1 MKNIITSLAR
11 VTRNAYFPFFIL
23 FLVYFSLHF
32 LMAFD
37 YHDDPQYM
45 KMAQSNS
52 LIPYLVN
59 LYMGWTSRLAIF
71 FANWYLLGHLPAF
84 VWRILNPAMFVGI
97 GILISLLIT
106 SKPTM
111 KLNWIITF
119 FLFSYSFIDMRSAGW
134 VTTSVNYVWVAFFAL
149 LAIFIAQRH
158 LAGHRVHPLINGLGI
173 LAALYASNQEQ
184 MAVVMLL
191 YFLVVS
197 ALALHRKRLHWF
209 LPVGIF
215 VTVANIFFALRS
227 PGNAIR
233 QSVEF
238 RWFVDF
244 DMLSI
249 IDKLEIGFSA
259 TMERLVFRPDL
270 LFALF
275 CLTLAIV
282 VIRRYPSWVHRILAL
297 LPFFIVFYFGF
308 LVRANFPFLQGI
320 QYLITDKGYITL
332 ENFTQIRSYL
342 PFLVIGIAMVM
353 VLSLV
358 LSVFRER
365 KGLLAGGILLLGF
378 ISRLVMGFS
387 QTVWASS
394 SRTMMFL
401 YLAFILCIGLLVEEE
416 IRENSEIIPPLIVV
430 SGFVAAISLLNL
442 VALI

>member
-1 MKNIITSLAR
+1 MKNITTALAR
-11 VTRNAYFPFFIL
+11 VTRNNYFPFVFL
-23 FLVYFSLHF
+23 FLIYFLLHF
-32 LMAFD
+32 LMGFD
-37 YHDDPQYM
+37 YHDDPNYM
-45 KMAQSNS
+45 KMAQSYE
-52 LIPYLVN
+52 LFPFLVN
-59 LYMGWTSRLAIF
+59 SYMSWSSRLVIF
-71 FANWYLLGHLPAF
+71 FANWFLLGHLPAIA
-84 VWRILNPAMFVGI
+84 WRILNPAMFAGI

-106 SKPTM
+106 SKPTL

-134 VTTSVNYVWVAFFAL
+134 VTTSVNYLWVAFFAL
-149 LAIFIAQRH
+149 LAIFIAQKH
-158 LAGHRVHPLINGLGI
+158 LAGQPVKLYANVLGI
-173 LAALYASNQEQ
+173 LSVLYASNQDQ
-184 MAVVMLL
+184 MAVVMFV

-215 VTVANIFFALRS
+215 ITVANILFALLS

-238 RWFVDF
+238 KWFVDF

-282 VIRRYPSWVHRILAL
+282 VMRRNPSWIHRILGL
-297 LPFFIVFYFGF
+297 LPFFTVFYFGF
-308 LVRANFPFLQGI
+308 LISAGFPFLQGM
-320 QYLITDKGYITL
+320 QYHITEKGFITL
-332 ENFTQIRSYL
+332 ENFTQIRSYI
-342 PFLVIGIAMVM
+342 PFLVIGFVTVM
-353 VLSLV
+353 VFSLV

-365 KGLLAGGILLLGF
+365 KGLLAAGILLLGF
-378 ISRLVMGFS
+378 LSRMVMGFS

-401 YLAFILCIGLLVEEE
+401 YLAFILCIGLLLDEE
-416 IRENSEIIPPLIVV
+416 IRENSEIIPAVMVV
-430 SGFVAAISLLNL
+430 SGFVGAISLLNL
-442 VALI
+442 IALI